1 MIQELLTPLLY
12 FSLILLII
20 GSKRFFTS
28 SSISK
33 QMLMIGFSLKAFSAL
48 LFGYFYKSGMLT
60 GNDTYLYFFDG
71 DIVYQSL
78 KSDPFIYLKLAIGTN
93 DFTPVPAYLQPYT
106 DLMHFWF
113 DSSNYFLVR
122 LNAIIRLISFGVYN
136 VHAIIFAFLSFIG
149 TYNLYLF
156 FEDKVNSK
164 RVVQF
169 ILFGIPSIV
178 FWTSGVHKESIVI
191 FALGIILYNM
201 DAILK
206 SDYTKRH
213 IFFTITGLVVLG
225 YIRIYLLVF
234 LLPLMTAII
243 LYSRFEI
250 RQSSF
255 KMFVGAA
262 AFFTGII
269 LIIDYSIPNISLI
282 REFLVRR
289 EYFLNSPGNMT
300 FQVEGI
306 PHNMHGVAILLW
318 EAVTNPFIRPLPKD
332 CNIFLSYLA
341 SFETVILL
349 FVIVSLLLTVNIK
362 SVIRNPYAIFSIF
375 FGLSTL
381 FLIGLIVNNSGAI
394 VRYRSIAIPFILI
407 GLCLSRKEN
416 ARIAVNSN

>member
-1 MIQELLTPLLY
+1 
-12 FSLILLII
+12 
-20 GSKRFFTS
+20 
-28 SSISK
+28 
-33 QMLMIGFSLKAFSAL
+33 
-48 LFGYFYKSGMLT
+48 
-60 GNDTYLYFFDG
+60 
-71 DIVYQSL
+71 
-78 KSDPFIYLKLAIGTN
+78 
-93 DFTPVPAYLQPYT
+93 
-106 DLMHFWF
+106 
-113 DSSNYFLVR
+113 
-122 LNAIIRLISFGVYN
+122 
-136 VHAIIFAFLSFIG
+136 
-149 TYNLYLF
+149 
-156 FEDKVNSK
+156 
-164 RVVQF
+164 
-169 ILFGIPSIV
+169 
-178 FWTSGVHKESIVI
+178 
-191 FALGIILYNM
+191 M

-225 YIRIYLLVF
+225 YIRIYLLAF